1 MENRQS
7 NPDFGI
13 KEEMISM
20 SNALRIEHLEKLLG
34 YVEERSKYTD
44 YNFDQLYIKLKD
56 EIDLEHLR
64 LDDLKKNP
72 YLNNLR
78 QTIEKQIMSFK
89 EADKNEKAREF
100 KEFIQAFIGDIERE
114 LSRMKYSKRI

>member
-1 MENRQS
+1 
-7 NPDFGI
+7 
-13 KEEMISM
+13 M